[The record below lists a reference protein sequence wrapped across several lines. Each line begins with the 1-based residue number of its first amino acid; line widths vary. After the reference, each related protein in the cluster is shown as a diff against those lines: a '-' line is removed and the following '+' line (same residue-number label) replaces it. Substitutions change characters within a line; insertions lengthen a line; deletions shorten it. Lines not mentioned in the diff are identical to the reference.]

1 MIKIFI
7 ATFFIFEI
15 IIAMAIIIKLYKFD
29 KKVISLEKEVK
40 SQREVLKAL
49 FLKLRETLV
58 KANEK
63 VLSVEKIARKK
74 EREFRFGL
82 IKQLIVF
89 LGIFLLKDK
98 YKKKILFLNI
108 MIDVFMEVKNE
119 LQTA

>member
-40 SQREVLKAL
+40 SRREVLKAL

>member
-119 LQTA
+119 LQTD